1 MLKFLTSKE
10 ETAQEKM
17 DDQACPRCKTTKY
30 RNPSL
35 KLMVNVCGHT
45 LCESCVD
52 LLFLKGSGSCPQCM
66 VPLRRNNFRIQL
78 FEDPMVEKEVDIRKR
93 ILRDYNKKED
103 DFNSLQEYND
113 YLEEIETI
121 IFNLCNNI
129 DIIGTNKRIEQYKK
143 DNREII
149 QRNRTRMGREEI
161 ELEEM
166 LELEKTEEEQRR
178 QELINLEAEQKKKKA
193 REKEALIDE
202 LMCSGKDATAIVSEF
217 AEKVEKL
224 REEEK
229 YVPPPKPATQFSSG
243 IKFGRSTDHQ
253 FLPVPKVEEGPVYI
267 HQRPDLYMEGPSAPP
282 VQEIENRGYMNH
294 VRAENSTERAG
305 GYRATYACQRA
316 LLEAMQG
323 LFFNG
328 ASVTN

>member
-1 MLKFLTSKE
+1 
-10 ETAQEKM
+10 M

-52 LLFLKGSGSCPQCM
+52 LLFLKGSGSCPECLA
-66 VPLRRNNFRIQL
+66 PLRRNNFRVQL

-103 DFNSLQEYND
+103 DFASPQEYND

-121 IFNLCNNI
+121 VYNLCNNI
-129 DIIGTNKRIEQYKK
+129 DVIGTNKRIEQYKK
-143 DNREII
+143 ENREFI
-149 QRNRTRMGREEI
+149 QRNKTRMGREEF
-161 ELEEM
+161 ELEEV
-166 LELEKTEEEQRR
+166 LELEKAQDECRK
-178 QELINLEAEQKKKKA
+178 QELLALETEQKKKKA

-202 LMCSGKDATAIVSEF
+202 LMFSGKDASEIVNEF

-229 YVPPPKPATQFSSG
+229 QVPPHKPSKQFSTG
-243 IKFGRSTDHQ
+243 IKFGRSADHQ
-253 FLPVPKVEEGPVYI
+253 FLPVPKLEEGP
-267 HQRPDLYMEGPSAPP
+267 LYVHEGPILFVEGPNSPT
-282 VQEIENRGYMNH
+282 VFEIENKGFMTHIRS
-294 VRAENSTERAG
+294 ENIIERAG
-305 GYRATYACQRA
+305 GYRSLIACQRA
-316 LLEAMQG
+316 LQDAMQG
-323 LFFNG
+323 LFYG
-328 ASVTN
+328 TET

>member
-1 MLKFLTSKE
+1 
-10 ETAQEKM
+10 M

-52 LLFLKGSGSCPQCM
+52 LLFLKGSGSCPECM

-93 ILRDYNKKED
+93 ILRDYNKKEE

-121 IFNLCNNI
+121 IYNLCNNI

-149 QRNRTRMGREEI
+149 QRNKTRMGREEY

-166 LELEKTEEEQRR
+166 LELEKAQEEARR
-178 QELINLEAEQKKKKA
+178 QELLDLEAEQKKKKA

-202 LMCSGKDATAIVSEF
+202 LMCSGKDASAIVSEF

-224 REEEK
+224 RDEEK
-229 YVPPPKPATQFSSG
+229 QLPPPKPAKQFSSG
-243 IKFGRSTDHQ
+243 IKFGRSADHQ
-253 FLPVPKVEEGPVYI
+253 FLPVPKVEEGPLYI
-267 HQRPDLYMEGPSAPP
+267 HETPVIFMEGPPCP
-282 VQEIENRGYMNH
+282 TVPEIEAKGYMSH
-294 VRAENSTERAG
+294 VRAENAIERAG

-316 LLEAMQG
+316 LLESMQG
-323 LFFNG
+323 LFHG
-328 ASVTN
+328 SITY